1 MPRHLRP
8 AAVACAAAC
17 ACASL
22 AGPADAPAVDGPAH
36 AAAATTLTL
45 SAPSSGALRF
55 SRTRLSASAGRV
67 VLRLR
72 NPSGVSHAIAVGSK
86 SGSIVSG
93 GRVSRVSLTV
103 RSGRK
108 YTYYCPVD
116 SHRARGMRGTLT
128 IR

>member
-36 AAAATTLTL
+36 AATTTLTL

-67 VLRLR
+67 VLKLR
-72 NPSGVSHAIAVGSK
+72 NPSGVPHAIAVGSK

-93 GRVSRVSLTV
+93 GRVSRVSFTA